1 MFFLYFCR
9 IEPAKQTMDKM
20 TPEQRHRCMSRIG
33 SRNTRP
39 EMIVRRWLWR
49 QGFRYRVGV
58 KSLPGTPD
66 IVLRRYSTVIFV
78 NGCFWHGHDCEKF
91 RVPST
96 NTAFWEAK
104 FARNRARDRR
114 VYKQLHEMGYY
125 VLVVWECQLEA
136 PRRLATLQALSTRLA
151 EIYLDTHQ
159 AKPRPYGDGDDA
171 APGIAAEP

>member
-1 MFFLYFCR
+1 M
-9 IEPAKQTMDKM
+9 
-20 TPEQRHRCMSRIG
+20 
-33 SRNTRP
+33 
-39 EMIVRRWLWR
+39 
-49 QGFRYRVGV
+49 
-58 KSLPGTPD
+58 
-66 IVLRRYSTVIFV
+66 IFV

-96 NTAFWEAK
+96 NTAFWEAE
-104 FARNRARDRR
+104 FARNQARDRR

-159 AKPRPYGDGDDA
+159 AKPRSYGDGDDA